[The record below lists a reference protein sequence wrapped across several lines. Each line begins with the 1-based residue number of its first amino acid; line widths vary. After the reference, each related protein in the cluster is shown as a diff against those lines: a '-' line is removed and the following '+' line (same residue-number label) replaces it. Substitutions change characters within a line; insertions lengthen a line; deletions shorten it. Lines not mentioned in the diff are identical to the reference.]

1 MKPNSSVT
9 LSFGLNLS
17 VTEFQHCFK
26 LNIIQRIKS
35 PTLHVLII
43 GYRPLFQQPLFRQN
57 ASEKAQLTLTLTLT
71 RTLTLTLTLAQT
83 LTLTIT
89 LTLTLTL
96 TVALTL
102 LYMY

>member
-71 RTLTLTLTLAQT
+71 RTLTLTLAQT